1 MELSLVVEEKSISLL
16 LLRFC
21 SLLPLESGILFVL
34 YLGLSQF
41 CVLLILGVGE
51 TSWRV
56 VDVHEFSATSLDNV

>member
-21 SLLPLESGILFVL
+21 SLCSLWNLVRTVSWIEPVL
-34 YLGLSQF
+34 CSS
-41 CVLLILGVGE
+41 ILGVGE